1 MNHCGL
7 SLFSRL
13 DLFRSMIQPAFLG
26 NFLPFAFKKER
37 GRKEG
42 GKEGWREKEREAGR
56 KEVTKEGRRGKKRS
70 PETERRMWAV

>member
-1 MNHCGL
+1 
-7 SLFSRL
+7 
-13 DLFRSMIQPAFLG
+13 MIQPAFLG
-26 NFLPFAFKKER
+26 SFLPFAFKKER

-56 KEVTKEGRRGKKRS
+56 KEVTKEGRRGNKRS